1 MKLIYIVLFAIMIS
15 TPSYATWVRSYI
27 KKDGTFVSGHY
38 RRTRGL
44 GGGNSLRYS
53 PNPHKGSLIIQKPND
68 PIFKY
73 PLDCK
78 NSVITTDENVLNN
91 NGYTYIKPPKT
102 STPQHVNSWLKIYKN
117 AAILNGDLSYF
128 NKAQYISQFK
138 EGKILEDYI
147 RQEFIYC
154 SEESCFVKWLSEK
167 WHWDSINKKIDNV
180 YNYLNQMKGKYN
192 E

>member
-1 MKLIYIVLFAIMIS
+1 M
-15 TPSYATWVRSYI
+15 
-27 KKDGTFVSGHY
+27 
-38 RRTRGL
+38 
-44 GGGNSLRYS
+44 
-53 PNPHKGSLIIQKPND
+53 
-68 PIFKY
+68 
-73 PLDCK
+73 
-78 NSVITTDENVLNN
+78 
-91 NGYTYIKPPKT
+91 
-102 STPQHVNSWLKIYKN
+102 LKIYKN

-147 RQEFIYC
+147 KQEFIYC